1 MTIVYNIL
9 KVQMPN
15 YVFHNCCSPREFEE
29 FVRDVLEVE
38 LSLDD

>member
-1 MTIVYNIL
+1 
-9 KVQMPN
+9 MPN

-38 LSLDD
+38 LAWTIKFQVKE